1 MLAPLSTSHAKAP
14 AQSHFGRMTA
24 AEYLLFAAQA
34 QAQAAVSGGKRPKR
48 ASPEE
53 DLQRSVFEWIFLHE
67 HKYPVLE
74 FTMHVPN
81 GGRRSKGEAGR
92 FKAMGVRKGISDV
105 VNPFPQPGGAGFA
118 CELKASKDGRATP
131 EQLKYLKFAK
141 SNGWV
146 TGICFTLDQF
156 IVLIE
161 QYLGVHH
168 GGTAPVQ
175 TVHD

>member
-1 MLAPLSTSHAKAP
+1 MLARLSPLSEKVP
-14 AQSHFGRMTA
+14 AASSFGRMSA
-24 AEYLLFAAQA
+24 AEYLLFAAKA
-34 QAQAAVSGGKRPKR
+34 QAQAAVTGGKRPKR

-67 HKYPVLE
+67 GKYPALE

-92 FKAMGVRKGISDV
+92 FKAMGVRKGVADV
-105 VNPFPQPGGAGFA
+105 INPFAQPGGAGFA
-118 CELKASKDGRATP
+118 CELKAPKGRATP
-131 EQLKYLKFAK
+131 EQAKYLQVAK
-141 SNGWV
+141 ANGWV

-161 QYLGVHH
+161 QYLGVRK
-168 GGTAPVQ
+168 GGVKPVLAL
-175 TVHD
+175 HD